1 MSLSSRTPNH
11 CFAAAALTAMLS
23 SSAWAADLQ
32 ISTLSMAVHTVA
44 KTCQVVGPVVPTSD
58 CSNNNQY
65 AFDADHA
72 STFGV
77 FASLNSASAVTGTEP
92 ISPLVVQRTSF
103 PGSASAIT
111 TMGFNNA
118 FSAHLITDRA
128 SVDAPYWGTYQTG
141 ADTTFSFTT
150 TAPGAMNISYLV
162 NYARPSNDSTLGA
175 GYSFTSSSFASG
187 GESAL
192 PTGAFGGTSTGTWS
206 VDLTANTTYNVTLSA
221 DNSRAFTV
229 FLPPTLSSNSFGRDF
244 LDATYQVSFTTTVP
258 EPGSWAL
265 LAAGLAVLCSRR
277 VLQVG
282 RTRD

>member
-1 MSLSSRTPNH
+1 
-11 CFAAAALTAMLS
+11 
-23 SSAWAADLQ
+23 
-32 ISTLSMAVHTVA
+32 
-44 KTCQVVGPVVPTSD
+44 
-58 CSNNNQY
+58 
-65 AFDADHA
+65 
-72 STFGV
+72 
-77 FASLNSASAVTGTEP
+77 
-92 ISPLVVQRTSF
+92 
-103 PGSASAIT
+103 
-111 TMGFNNA
+111 
-118 FSAHLITDRA
+118 
-128 SVDAPYWGTYQTG
+128 
-141 ADTTFSFTT
+141 
-150 TAPGAMNISYLV
+150 MNISYLV